1 VDSSIPFTAL
11 LTDSL
16 VIVAFALLLL
26 VTGGIGYLTWVDWA
40 DRRRLQQDQRD
51 VRRGGRR

>member
-1 VDSSIPFTAL
+1 MDSSTPFTAL

-16 VIVAFALLLL
+16 VIIAFALLLL

-40 DRRRLQQDQRD
+40 DRRRLQQDKRE
-51 VRRGGRR
+51 VKRGGRR

>member
-1 VDSSIPFTAL
+1 VDSSIPLSGL

-16 VIVAFALLLL
+16 VIVAFALLVL